1 MSIFDKMKHF
11 YDAIMAV
18 SNHHSNSLLS
28 KTERRGVNKFNEAFN
43 QFFNVVMSVA
53 LMSYCSIMFCL
64 CGLKCFL
71 DELYF
76 SCFGGVK
83 CFFV

>member
-53 LMSYCSIMFCL
+53 
-64 CGLKCFL
+64 
-71 DELYF
+71 F
-76 SCFGGVK
+76 S
-83 CFFV
+83 